1 MKNLVL
7 SLLVVFIVACDKT
20 PDQHTSQNSLDWD
33 GAYLNDSELLVLN
46 QDYTY
51 TRTLEANGEKQTS
64 TGKFSFDQSGL
75 IIQLDQTEE
84 YFQVQENQLKKMTS
98 KNSGNETETILKE
111 LTLRTQA
118 WALIEAKDLSLQGM
132 ERPAMIEL
140 TETEMTGFGGCNRL
154 RGEMKINEASGEISF
169 SGLGSSKMFCPD
181 SGIEQRIMQYLNQ
194 TTTYQMLDG
203 KLILKDEEGTTL
215 LIFEPAV
222 SVKTVI
228 TESVNL

>member
-7 SLLVVFIVACDKT
+7 SLLIIFTLSCDQA
-20 PDQHTSQNSLDWD
+20 PDHHTSQNSLDWD
-33 GAYLNDSELLVLN
+33 GAYINDSELLVLN
-46 QDYTY
+46 QDFTY
-51 TRTLEANGEKQTS
+51 TRTLERNGEKKTS
-64 TGKFSFDQSGL
+64 TGKFSFDKSGL
-75 IIQLDQTEE
+75 IIQIDQTEE
-84 YFQVQENQLKKMTS
+84 YFQVQENQLKKMVS
-98 KNSGNETETILKE
+98 KNSKSETETILKE
-111 LTLRTQA
+111 LTLRTQP
-118 WALIEAKDLSLQGM
+118 WALTEAKDLSLKGM

-140 TETEMTGFGGCNRL
+140 TETEMSGFGGCNRL

-194 TTTYQMLDG
+194 TKSYQMLDG

-222 SVKTVI
+222 SAKTII
-228 TESVNL
+228 TETVTL